1 MLKLLRDNYDETIL
15 KKYENELS
23 HMKFLLNDSQMFI
36 QHLTKK
42 VDDKNVLI
50 EDMIKL
56 DSKRNLDL
64 DSLKQQNDNLSKEID
79 VLCFKRNS
87 ELEIIKIQNDKLS
100 KELDELRN
108 IEKELR
114 DTLQTKQKA
123 IQELKKTVNEL
134 DDSLKKNTRD
144 SDLINKNNIYEIKK
158 LQTENTDLKQRMN
171 YLDQERIQIAEALE
185 ISVNDGTMNNRA
197 LRKRKN
203 ELKKKVEEL
212 QCQIKKINEKI
223 VPINFI
229 GRSLGISKGN
239 LIH

>member
-1 MLKLLRDNYDETIL
+1 M
-15 KKYENELS
+15 
-23 HMKFLLNDSQMFI
+23 
-36 QHLTKK
+36 
-42 VDDKNVLI
+42 
-50 EDMIKL
+50 
-56 DSKRNLDL
+56 
-64 DSLKQQNDNLSKEID
+64 
-79 VLCFKRNS
+79 LCFKRNS

-144 SDLINKNNIYEIKK
+144 SDLINKKNIYKIEK

-185 ISVNDGTMNNRA
+185 NSVNDGTMNNRA

-223 VPINFI
+223 VPINFKESI
-229 GRSLGISKGN
+229 FWIY
-239 LIH
+239 